1 MDFGAKL
8 ELLRRT
14 PYLRSLPAP
23 ERVGTS
29 ITMSACCLTP
39 APPSNS
45 VNSSAHSP
53 TRAIHGRDQLDAA
66 RLDLEGQPDRSVQ
79 PDESAGEVTGGTA

>member
-8 ELLRRT
+8 ELLRPT

-45 VNSSAHSP
+45 VNSSAQPNEGDSRQRP
-53 TRAIHGRDQLDAA
+53 AGCCTPGFGRTA
-66 RLDLEGQPDRSVQ
+66 RPEC
-79 PDESAGEVTGGTA
+79 SARRIRW